1 MRCFRLPLWR
11 RKGLLASSRK
21 SRSRG
26 RPASSCRA
34 SRLVL
39 PTMPHFAVGGR
50 VSSDSAPAVGR
61 EYLMRMNSEIDIR
74 GVLPA
79 IHVPT
84 LIMHRAGDARVNV
97 AAGRYLAQH
106 IDGARY
112 VELPGNDHL
121 FCAGQSQ
128 RIVDEIEEF
137 LTGSRS
143 HSE

>member
-1 MRCFRLPLWR
+1 
-11 RKGLLASSRK
+11 
-21 SRSRG
+21 
-26 RPASSCRA
+26 
-34 SRLVL
+34 
-39 PTMPHFAVGGR
+39 
-50 VSSDSAPAVGR
+50 
-61 EYLMRMNSEIDIR
+61 MNSEIDIR

-128 RIVDEIEEF
+128 RIVDEIEEI
-137 LTGSRS
+137 LPDDVGGIAVHVAARVAQLAGPGEILASSLLRDLVAGSGLYFEDRGVHALKGLADGVRIYAAEAS
-143 HSE
+143 ASESPQI